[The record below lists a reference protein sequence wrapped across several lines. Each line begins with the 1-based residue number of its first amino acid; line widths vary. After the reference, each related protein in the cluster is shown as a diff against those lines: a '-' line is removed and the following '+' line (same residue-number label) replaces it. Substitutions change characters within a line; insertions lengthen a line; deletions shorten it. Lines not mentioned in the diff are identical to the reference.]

1 MKSMMENLIVALIV
15 TLATLYACARFL
27 PASWRRRIVHLLTR
41 GAPGQ
46 SGLARWF
53 NTEAG
58 CGSGCDTCKACAD
71 PAPPKV
77 QQPGV
82 IKLHPRR

>member
-1 MKSMMENLIVALIV
+1 MIENLIVVLIV
-15 TLATLYACARFL
+15 ALATLYASARLL
-27 PASWRRRIVHLLTR
+27 PASLRRRIVHLLTR

-46 SGLARWF
+46 SRLARWF

-71 PAPPKV
+71 PAPAQAPK
-77 QQPGV
+77 PGV